1 MAQSKCRLMTMFVY
15 GTLQKGQPN
24 HALMMNTNNGEAKF
38 IGRGRTTKKYP
49 LVIASEYNIPFLLY
63 KEGHGKNIQGEI
75 YEVDEQMLAKLD
87 ELEDHPN
94 FYERELTTI
103 DVTQNGKG
111 DQLSTEKEC
120 WCYFLKKY
128 KPRMLDLPYLESYD
142 SKGDHGLKY
151 VERCD
156 RVDVT
161 HRAKNDVY
169 QE

>member
-1 MAQSKCRLMTMFVY
+1 MLFVHQNILIY
-15 GTLQKGQPN
+15 TNCIPYFGIILLLIFVLQ
-24 HALMMNTNNGEAKF
+24 
-38 IGRGRTTKKYP
+38 
-49 LVIASEYNIPFLLY
+49 
-63 KEGHGKNIQGEI
+63 NIQGEI

-103 DVTQNGKG
+103 DVTQNAKG
-111 DQLSTEKEC
+111 DQLSTQKEC

-161 HRAKNDVY
+161 HRARDDVY